1 MEQLIKKM
9 AQDQVWQ
16 NWLAANSAQQAA
28 KNGCIS
34 AAPKAGCISAAPI
47 PFPETSP
54 IAIPQLPSSRG
65 MKS

>member
-9 AQDQVWQ
+9 AQDIVWQ

-34 AAPKAGCISAAPI
+34 AAPAGCISAAPKAGCI
-47 PFPETSP
+47 S
-54 IAIPQLPSSRG
+54 
-65 MKS
+65 